1 MNDKFNNSL
10 LKMKKY
16 FMGLKQII
24 MTILIWQFL
33 LTLFTFSLANLVILI
48 IVGIIYLLNLFIFI

>member
-16 FMGLKQII
+16 FMGLKSII
-24 MTILIWQFL
+24 ITILIWQFF
-33 LTLFTFSLANLVILI
+33 LTLFTFTLANFIILI